1 MLAKFIF
8 LVIIKIVLFREFE
21 YFVTLQFLLYH
32 LLKGDVVRKLLLQVH
47 QYPQALPFIFWL
59 SQFTQSL
66 NSLLL
71 LQLLFNLH
79 LFLFSE
85 YALKIFIVILLLLP
99 LLLDLI
105 NPLSDLHLSLVV
117 VFVVVDNLLHT
128 HCDLLVFT
136 ESFGELC
143 ARQLDSRKFLS
154 CLDLVLECLLHNTSD
169 LVLWGQGLMLF

>member
-21 YFVTLQFLLYH
+21 YSVALQLLLYH
-32 LLKGDVVRKLLLQVH
+32 FLKGDVVRKLLLQVH
-47 QYPQALPFIFWL
+47 QYPQALPFIFRL
-59 SQFTQSL
+59 SQFAQPL

-71 LQLLFNLH
+71 LQLLFKLH

-85 YALKIFIVILLLLP
+85 HALKIFIVILLLLP
-99 LLLDLI
+99 LLLDLMH
-105 NPLSDLHLSLVV
+105 PLSDLHLSLVV
-117 VFVVVDNLLHT
+117 VFIVIDDLLHT
-128 HCDLLVFT
+128 QCDLLVFS

-154 CLDLVLECLLHNTSD
+154 CLDLV
-169 LVLWGQGLMLF
+169 